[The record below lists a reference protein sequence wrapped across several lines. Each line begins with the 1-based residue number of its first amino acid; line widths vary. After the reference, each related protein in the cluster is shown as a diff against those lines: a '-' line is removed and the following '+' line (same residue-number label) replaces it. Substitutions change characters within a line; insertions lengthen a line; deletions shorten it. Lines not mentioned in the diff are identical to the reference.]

1 MSAVTLQG
9 AIRLRI
15 GIGYDIHP
23 LVRGRKL
30 VIGGVVIDFE
40 KGLQGHSDADV
51 LIHSICDAILGAAGM
66 GDIGLHFPS
75 TDDTYK
81 DAPSTD
87 FLRKV
92 VALLRESGKEIVNI
106 DSVVIA
112 QEPRLNP
119 FFPRMKEAIASA
131 AGIPAEKVSVKA
143 KSPEGVGSFGR
154 GEAIAAYAVAL
165 LSDRPNSSQ
174 S

>member
-1 MSAVTLQG
+1 MVQ
-9 AIRLRI
+9 
-15 GIGYDIHP
+15 
-23 LVRGRKL
+23 GRKL
-30 VIGGVVIDFE
+30 VIGGVLIDHE

-51 LIHSICDAILGAAGM
+51 LIHSICDALLGAAGM

-75 TDDTYK
+75 SDPAYK
-81 DAPSTD
+81 DAPSTM

-92 VALLRESGKEIVNI
+92 AALLRESGKEIVNI

-112 QEPRLNP
+112 QQPQLSP
-119 FFPRMKEAIASA
+119 FFPRMKETIASA
-131 AGIPAEKVSVKA
+131 AGILAEKVSIKA

-154 GEAIAAYAVAL
+154 GEAIAAYAVSL
-165 LSDRPNSSQ
+165 ISDRVAVRPQ

>member
-1 MSAVTLQG
+1 MQG
-9 AIRLRI
+9 GTRLRI

-23 LVRGRKL
+23 LVTGRKL
-30 VIGGVVIDFE
+30 VLGGIQIDFE
-40 KGLQGHSDADV
+40 EGLQGHSDADV
-51 LIHSICDAILGAAGM
+51 LIHSICDALLGAAGL
-66 GDIGLHFPS
+66 GDIGLLFPS
-75 TDDTYK
+75 TDIKYK
-81 DAPSTD
+81 NAPSTD

-92 VALLRESGKEIVNI
+92 VALLRESGKEILNI

-119 FFPRMKEAIASA
+119 FFPQMKEAIASA
-131 AGIPAEKVSVKA
+131 AGVPADKVSVKA

-165 LSDRPNSSQ
+165 LADRPKD
-174 S
+174 